1 MAVYRRSNRHRF
13 ILILLV
19 LTSITLLT
27 LDTRAQRSGTIGRVR
42 ATARDALAPVQ
53 SAVHAVTDP
62 VGNFISSITHYGSLK
77 AENVRLKRQLEA
89 AESRRL
95 RTADAERERTALLA
109 LAQLTFAEDI
119 PTVAARVVSTAPSNF
134 QLTID
139 IGRGT
144 AAGVEKGMPV
154 VTALGLV
161 GRVVEVSRREAT
173 VLLVT
178 DPAFNVGVRL
188 TDSGDVGV
196 AHGNG
201 SRQALTV
208 DLIDVG
214 TKVSR
219 GEVVVTSGLQQSIFP
234 PSIPVGRVRSASAR
248 PGALQQD
255 VRVDPVVDLRRLQFV
270 RVLRW
275 QPHEKPQP
283 KGAS

>member
-13 ILILLV
+13 ILVLLV

-27 LDTRAQRSGTIGRVR
+27 LDTRAGRTGMIGRVR
-42 ATARDALAPVQ
+42 STARDALAPVQ
-53 SAVHAVTDP
+53 SLVHGVTEP

-77 AENVRLKRQLEA
+77 AQNARLKRQLEVA
-89 AESRRL
+89 QGEQL
-95 RTADAERERTALLA
+95 RNADAPRERAALLA
-109 LAQLTFAEDI
+109 LAKLTFAADI

-144 AAGVEKGMPV
+144 TAGVEKGMPV

-178 DPAFNVGVRL
+178 DPSFNVGVRMS
-188 TDSGDVGV
+188 DSGDVGV
-196 AHGNG
+196 AHGAG
-201 SRQALTV
+201 SRQALGV
-208 DLIDVG
+208 DLIDVA

-234 PSIPVGRVRSASAR
+234 PSIPVGRVKSASAK

-275 QPHEKPQP
+275 QPHEKAAS